1 MTWGHRQR
9 LERLAPSLRQRM
21 ICTELCGGYMPGM
34 GTPCAIRTLQHGSCS
49 TTQLVRG
56 GEARMELIL
65 GTTPSWSL
73 LIIQVFLGIIFFAH
87 GAQLV
92 FGWLGG
98 QGLRAT
104 IHYF

>member
-1 MTWGHRQR
+1 
-9 LERLAPSLRQRM
+9 
-21 ICTELCGGYMPGM
+21 
-34 GTPCAIRTLQHGSCS
+34 SCS
-49 TTQLVRG
+49 TTQLVRR

-92 FGWLGG
+92 FGSLGG

-104 IHYF
+104 IHYFWDMCPTREMRVPPLQRSLMWLYSAGHTETRAIMHLKRCVR